1 MLTENEKEKMRM
13 ILRTLIYNDYNE
25 LIKNYTIEK
34 HNLSNEALELLIFG
48 DNTFNNSKYKT
59 ISGLEHRWCLKSIM
73 EYHVDMTKKITKD
86 QYNQFFC
93 L

>member
-1 MLTENEKEKMRM
+1 M
-13 ILRTLIYNDYNE
+13 ILRTLIYYDYNE

-59 ISGLEHRWCLKSIM
+59 
-73 EYHVDMTKKITKD
+73 
-86 QYNQFFC
+86 NQ
-93 L
+93 

>member
-13 ILRTLIYNDYNE
+13 ILRTLIYYDYNE

-48 DNTFNNSKYKT
+48 DNTFNNSKYKV
-59 ISGLEHRWCLKSIM
+59 ISVLENRWCLKSLM
-73 EYHVDMTKKITKD
+73 EYHVDMTKRITKD
-86 QYNQFFC
+86 QYNRFFR